1 MDTQIFPSSGMRVYS
16 GVETDDDGNAMNFEF
31 PGESTGTQ
39 GEHTPPLLLAIFMAP
54 ILSSGETPYDL
65 DPGYA
70 SDMILPS
77 GFVDQNDGTMFAVAR
92 TYEFGDRSC
101 KISATLLNG
110 KILLQVVRNGPDYL
124 KFAWQAYYN

>member
-16 GVETDDDGNAMNFEF
+16 GVWGVMDDNVMNLEF
-31 PGESTGTQ
+31 PAEGTGTQ
-39 GEHTPPLLLAIFMAP
+39 GEQAPPLLLAIFMAP
-54 ILSSGETPYDL
+54 VLSNGETPYDL

-77 GFVDQNDGTMFAVAR
+77 GFVDQVDGTMFAVAR
-92 TYEFGDRSC
+92 TYEFGNRSC
-101 KISATLLNG
+101 KVSAALLNG
-110 KILLQVVRNGPDYL
+110 KIQLQVVNNGPDNL